1 MNIVVIFGGESCEH
15 DISIIT
21 GEQLINKCNEYL
33 YNIYPIYIDKSGN
46 WITGKN
52 LKDIDTVKESS
63 KKGHLCTF
71 VPNDNT
77 LYIRKG
83 SRLKP
88 YAKIDMAF
96 VCLHGQRGEDGSVA
110 GVLELSKIPY
120 SSSSMCASAVC
131 MDKCIFKLIA
141 KGLGA
146 NVVDSVV
153 IRESDWFLFEGR
165 VKDNINQLGYPII
178 LKPSRQGSSIGIE
191 ICDNELNLDNKLR
204 NSFKYDKKVIVEKFV
219 DIKKEVNVA
228 LFEDKGEYIFSNTEE
243 PVSSDRILSFDN
255 KYRKNSGGFET
266 IKRIVPANIDSTQE
280 ICLKDTALALYKSL
294 DMFGV
299 VRFDFII
306 DKEDKLYINEV
317 NTIPGSMANYLF
329 DKEKLNYPAL
339 IEKIISNSVL
349 RCEKSGEL
357 ERVFETD
364 VLENDFDGFKK

>member
-21 GEQLINKCNEYL
+21 GEQLIDKCNEYL
-33 YNIYPIYIDKSGN
+33 YNIYPIYINKSGD

-52 LKDIDTVKESS
+52 LKDIDTVKENS
-63 KKGHLCTF
+63 KKGQQCAF
-71 VPNDNT
+71 VPNDKT

-131 MDKCIFKLIA
+131 MDKCVFKLVA
-141 KGLGA
+141 KGLGLS
-146 NVVDSVV
+146 VVDSME
-153 IRESDWFLFEGR
+153 IRESEWLLEKKR
-165 VKDNINQLGYPII
+165 IKENIVEFGYPII

-191 ICDNELNLDNKLR
+191 ICEDELDLDNKLK
-204 NSFKYDKKVIVEKFV
+204 NAFKYDKKVLVERFV

-228 LFEDKGEYIFSNTEE
+228 LFEDKGEYVFSNTEE
-243 PVSSDRILSFDN
+243 PVSSDKILSFDN
-255 KYRKNSGGFET
+255 KYRKNSGGFEA
-266 IKRIVPANIDSTQE
+266 IKRIVPADINSTQE
-280 ICLKDTALALYKSL
+280 SYLKETALALYKSL

-299 VRFDFII
+299 VRFDFVI
-306 DKEDKLYINEV
+306 DKGDKVYINEA

-329 DKEKLNYPAL
+329 DKDKLNYPAL
-339 IEKIISNSVL
+339 IEKMISNSVL
-349 RCEKSGEL
+349 RCEKSGEV

-364 VLENDFDGFKK
+364 VLENGFDGFKK